1 MNHTFQTL
9 EFDKILVQLEENA
22 FTKHA
27 KEKARALTEFMSE
40 MDLQVALRETS
51 EARKI
56 MDEVGTP
63 PFVSLES
70 VEELLLTA
78 TQGGCLQ
85 PEQLEYLQTVLSSV
99 KRLKDFL
106 CRAKYLELGLP
117 YYEIELNTLEEVRE
131 EILQKI
137 RGSRVDDY
145 ASKVLKD
152 LRSSIENT
160 ENKMQTK
167 AETMLRNIKECFSDA
182 FIVKR
187 SGHICLPV
195 KKEHK
200 FKISGSVIDKSSTG
214 ATLFIE
220 PTSIAMMNEELACL
234 RIDAENEERR
244 ILYVLTGLI
253 ADHVEEFRENIRVME
268 KLDYIF
274 AKGKLS
280 FDMKA
285 VEPTLTLERK
295 IEIVNGRHPF
305 IDKDVCVP
313 LNFAMGDEIKGVII
327 TGPNTGGKTVA
338 IKTVGLL
345 SLMAQCGLHVP
356 CERGT
361 FTMNNAVLCDIGD
374 GQNITEN
381 LSTFSSHIT
390 NILSILK
397 VVNRDSLV
405 IMDELG
411 SGTDPTEGMGI
422 AIAILEELR
431 KSGCLFLC
439 TTHYPEVKHYTNKTE
454 HITNAR
460 MQFDRESLCPT
471 YRLEIGEA
479 GESCA
484 FYIAKRLGMSN
495 EMLRKASLEAY
506 HTQNL
511 DFLDEEEPEE
521 KKTNVIEGLPRK
533 IVKKR
538 AIKPKVDMT
547 EKYSIG
553 DSVMIYPEKKIGIV
567 CQKVNEKG
575 VLQVQLRKKKI
586 YLNHKR
592 VKLYI
597 KAEEMYPEDYDFSII
612 FDTVAN
618 RKARREMDKHYCE
631 DLEIKWDSDTGVNTK

>member
-27 KEKARALTEFMSE
+27 KDKARALTAFISE

-56 MDEVGTP
+56 MDEIGTP

-70 VEELLLTA
+70 VEELLLIA
-78 TQGGCLQ
+78 TQGGCLL
-85 PEQLEYLQTVLSSV
+85 PEQLEYLQTVLSAV
-99 KRLKDFL
+99 KRLKNFL

-117 YYEIELNTLEEVRE
+117 YYEIELNSLEEIRE
-131 EILQKI
+131 EIMQKI
-137 RGSRVDDY
+137 RGSKVDDY
-145 ASKVLKD
+145 ASKLLKD
-152 LRSSIENT
+152 LRSDIEKT

-167 AETMLRNIKECFSDA
+167 AESMLKNNKECFSDA

-214 ATLFIE
+214 ATFFIE
-220 PTSIAMMNEELACL
+220 PTSIALMNEELASL
-234 RIDAENEERR
+234 QIDAENEERR
-244 ILYVLTGLI
+244 ILYMLTGLI

-280 FDMKA
+280 LDMKA
-285 VEPTLTLERK
+285 VEPTLTLERR

-305 IDKDVCVP
+305 IDKDACVP
-313 LNFAMGDEIKGVII
+313 LNFAMGDEIQGVII

-439 TTHYPEVKHYTNKTE
+439 TTHYPEVKHYANKTE

-460 MQFDRESLCPT
+460 MQFDRESLRPT

-484 FYIAKRLGMSN
+484 LYIAKRLGMSN

-506 HTQNL
+506 NTQDL
-511 DFLDEEEPEE
+511 DFLGDDDSQEE
-521 KKTNVIEGLPRK
+521 KPNMMEELPKK
-533 IVKKR
+533 ILKKKKVKQK
-538 AIKPKVDMT
+538 ADMS

-575 VLQVQLRKKKI
+575 VLQVQLQKKKI

-612 FDTVAN
+612 FDSVAN
-618 RKARREMDKHYCE
+618 RKARHQMDKHYCE
-631 DLEIKWDSDTGVNTK
+631 DLEIKTE

>member
-22 FTKHA
+22 FTKSA
-27 KEKARALTEFMSE
+27 KEKARVLTAFMSE

-56 MDEVGTP
+56 MDEIGTP

-70 VEELLLTA
+70 VEELLITA
-78 TQGGCLQ
+78 TQGGCLL
-85 PEQLEYLQTVLSSV
+85 PEQLEYLQTVLSAV

-117 YYEIELNTLEEVRE
+117 YYEIELNTLERVRE

-145 ASKVLKD
+145 ASKLLKD

-167 AETMLRNIKECFSDA
+167 AETMLRNNKECFSDA

-214 ATLFIE
+214 ATFFIE
-220 PTSIAMMNEELACL
+220 PTSVALMNEELACL

-295 IEIVNGRHPF
+295 IEIINGRHPF
-305 IDKDVCVP
+305 LDKDLCVP
-313 LNFAMGDEIKGVII
+313 LNFTIGDEIQGVII

-390 NILSILK
+390 NILSILR
-397 VVNRDSLV
+397 VANQDSLV
-405 IMDELG
+405 IIDELG

-422 AIAILEELR
+422 AIAILEELQ
-431 KSGCLFLC
+431 KKGCLFLC
-439 TTHYPEVKHYTNKTE
+439 TTHYPEVKQYVNKTE

-471 YRLEIGEA
+471 YCLEIGEA

-484 FYIAKRLGMSN
+484 LYIAKRLGMSN
-495 EMLRKASLEAY
+495 EMLRKASFEAY
-506 HTQNL
+506 HTHDL
-511 DFLDEEEPEE
+511 DFLSDEDTDE
-521 KKTNVIEGLPRK
+521 KNAIMIKELPKK
-533 IVKKR
+533 IVKK
-538 AIKPKVDMT
+538 KVVKQKEDMT
-547 EKYSIG
+547 EKYTIG
-553 DSVMIYPEKKIGIV
+553 DCVMIYPEKKVGIV
-567 CQKVNEKG
+567 CKKINEKG
-575 VLQVQLRKKKI
+575 VLQVQLQKKKI
-586 YLNHKR
+586 FINHKR

-597 KAEEMYPEDYDFSII
+597 KAEEMYPDDYDFSII

-618 RKARREMDKHYCE
+618 RKARRQMDKHYCE
-631 DLEIKWDSDTGVNTK
+631 DLEIKHE